1 MEHKL
6 SFELG
11 AQVGADAHF
20 GLIVLQSDETLEYE
34 FAQVFSKPE
43 WSLHTSR
50 VKSGDEVTVETLA
63 EMEND
68 LTGAA
73 GLFPKSA
80 RYDVVGYGC
89 TSGTSVI
96 GAKRIA
102 DLVRL
107 GCHTTHVTEPVSALV
122 AACKAMGVKRLAFL
136 SPYIGEVSQ
145 TLRQV
150 LVEQGLDITVFGSF
164 QEQLEE
170 NVARITP
177 SSVVSAS
184 QKLVSEQNVD
194 ALFLSCTN
202 LQSFSIVEELE
213 QSLQCP
219 VLSSNL
225 VLAWHMMTLA
235 GICSH
240 RTDMGSLLR
249 EH

>member
-1 MEHKL
+1 
-6 SFELG
+6 
-11 AQVGADAHF
+11 
-20 GLIVLQSDETLEYE
+20 
-34 FAQVFSKPE
+34 
-43 WSLHTSR
+43 
-50 VKSGDEVTVETLA
+50 
-63 EMEND
+63 
-68 LTGAA
+68 
-73 GLFPKSA
+73 
-80 RYDVVGYGC
+80 
-89 TSGTSVI
+89 
-96 GAKRIA
+96 
-102 DLVRL
+102 
-107 GCHTTHVTEPVSALV
+107 
-122 AACKAMGVKRLAFL
+122 MGVKRLAFL

-235 GICSH
+235 GMCSH